1 MNKQLLVLILK
12 NLVILP
18 RQEIKIELKDSIS
31 KKIIKL
37 SEKKFNNKLL
47 VVAPLDSLESSPSVD
62 DLPTIGVVANITN
75 VIELPNNNLRV
86 NIKGE
91 KRVKVEEY
99 TSFTTDIINSQI
111 SYLEIPKYDKVL
123 EEATT
128 RKLKELLKE
137 YIDSSENVSNS
148 ILKSINNITGINLLT
163 DVICA
168 FIPISTTR
176 KLEYMQELNGI
187 KRADLLLKD
196 ISLEIKVVELDK
208 KIDEKLDESFTKSQ
222 EEFYL
227 KEKINEINKVLGTS
241 NFHDEEVKRFK
252 NLLKDLKLNER
263 VNNHILNEIDKYEH
277 MSDNSPEISVIR
289 NYLDLFLTLPW
300 NNYSKE
306 VLDYKKVLK
315 SLDKSHYGMD
325 KVKERISEYV
335 FLKSI
340 NPSISSPIIC
350 LVGPP
355 GVGKTT
361 IVESIASS
369 LNREFYKISVAGLN
383 DSTELIG
390 NRRTYLGS
398 EPGKIIQG
406 LRKCNTKNPVFLID
420 EVDKMVKDYK
430 GDPASTLL
438 DILDSTQNKTF
449 VDNYLE
455 SEFDLSNILFILTA
469 NNIYDIPNTLLDRLE
484 VIELNSYTCF
494 EKLDIA
500 KKYLIPR
507 IYKEYNIDKKIKIS
521 DEVIN
526 TIINHYTLESGVRNL
541 YRYLEKVIRKCLM
554 NNESNIILEEITSY
568 LGEYN
573 YPDTFN
579 KFDKYGIVNT
589 VAVTQNGGII
599 SEIEAIKIIGKGNI
613 IVTGNLEKVIKES
626 INVAISMIK
635 SKYDISFNGYDIHVH
650 LLDGGVKKDGPSAG
664 VSIATVLLS
673 LLREVKISDTT
684 CFTGEITLN
693 GNIKRIGGLR
703 EKLIACYNNGIK
715 TIYIPKD
722 NETELKDIPDIIKK
736 EINIKLVSNYDEVYY
751 GIFE

>member
-18 RQEIKIELKDSIS
+18 HQEIKIELKDSIS

-484 VIELNSYTCF
+484 IIELNSYTCF

-554 NNESNIILEEITSY
+554 NNETNIILEEITSY

>member
-18 RQEIKIELKDSIS
+18 HQEIKIELKDSIS

>member
-18 RQEIKIELKDSIS
+18 HQEIKIELKDSIS

-554 NNESNIILEEITSY
+554 NNETNIILEEITSY

>member
-18 RQEIKIELKDSIS
+18 HQEIKIELKDSIS
-31 KKIIKL
+31 KKIIRL

-47 VVAPLDSLESSPSVD
+47 VVAPLDELESSPSVD
-62 DLPTIGVVANITN
+62 DLPKIGVVASITN

-91 KRVKVEEY
+91 KRVKVDEY
-99 TSFTTDIINSQI
+99 TSFTNDIINAYVSF
-111 SYLEIPKYDKVL
+111 LELPKYDKVL

-148 ILKSINNITGINLLT
+148 ILKSINNITGVNLLT

-168 FIPISTTR
+168 FIPINTQR
-176 KLEYMQELNGI
+176 KLEYMQELNSI
-187 KRADLLLKD
+187 KRADLLMKD

-208 KIDEKLDESFTKSQ
+208 KIDEKLEQSFTKTQ
-222 EEFYL
+222 EEYYL
-227 KEKINEINKVLGTS
+227 KEKINEINKALGTS

-252 NLLKDLKLNER
+252 NILNNLNLNER
-263 VNNHILNEIDKYEH
+263 TNKHILNEIEKYEH

-306 VLDYKKVLK
+306 VLDYKKVIK
-315 SLDKSHYGMD
+315 SLDKSHYGMEKIKD
-325 KVKERISEYV
+325 RIGDYV

-340 NPSISSPIIC
+340 NENISSPIIC

-361 IVESIASS
+361 IVESIAES

-390 NRRTYLGS
+390 NRKTYLGS

-455 SEFDLSNILFILTA
+455 EPFDLSNILFILTA
-469 NNIYDIPNTLLDRLE
+469 NDINDIPITLLDRLE

-494 EKLDIA
+494 EKVDIA
-500 KKYLIPR
+500 KKYLLPR
-507 IYKEYNIDKKIKIS
+507 IFDEYNVTKKIKIS

-526 TIINHYTLESGVRNL
+526 TVINHYTCESGVRNL
-541 YRYLEKVIRKCLM
+541 YRYLEKIIRKSLM
-554 NNESNIILEEITSY
+554 NNENNVIEEEITSY
-568 LGEYN
+568 LGEYI
-573 YPDTFN
+573 YRDSVN
-579 KFDKYGIVNT
+579 KFDKYGIVNS
-589 VAVTQNGGII
+589 VACTNTGGII
-599 SEIEAIKIIGKGNI
+599 TEIEAIKILGKGNI

-635 SKYDISFNGYDIHVH
+635 SKYDAEFTGFDIHIH
-650 LLDGGVKKDGPSAG
+650 LLDGALKKDGPSAG

-693 GNIKRIGGLR
+693 GNIKRIGGLK
-703 EKLIACYNNGIK
+703 EKLIAAYNSGIK
-715 TIYIPKD
+715 TMYVPLE
-722 NETELKDIPDIIKK
+722 NEVDLKDIPEILKK
-736 EINIKLVSNYDEVYY
+736 DMNIKLVSNYDEVYN